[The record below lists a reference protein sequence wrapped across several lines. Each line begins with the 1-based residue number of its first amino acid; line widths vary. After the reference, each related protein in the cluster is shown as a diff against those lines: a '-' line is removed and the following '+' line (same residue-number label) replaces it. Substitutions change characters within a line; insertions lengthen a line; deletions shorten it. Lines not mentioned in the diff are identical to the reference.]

1 MARIVGVV
9 FGLSVLFTS
18 PVKDKNGKTII
29 GKEGQLD
36 GWAEHFEELLNRP
49 SLLHLPP
56 QTFSQLTRTFQ
67 LTARNQVG
75 MRSGKLL

>member
-1 MARIVGVV
+1 MARTVRVV

-56 QTFSQLTRTFQ
+56 RHLAS
-67 LTARNQVG
+67 
-75 MRSGKLL
+75 